1 MPNHIRFL
9 LKHAAIGAVA
19 GVAFVG
25 LLLAFDVVGLRH
37 LVLNTSEGFIALT
50 VMTMLF
56 VITFGSVQM
65 GRAIMSLGRDY
76 RTGGGRPQAE
86 LLIPIPVEKAQH
98 RVHPRRR

>member
-37 LVLNTSEGFIALT
+37 VVLNTSEGFIALT